1 MEPILFSNSWFIT
14 IFINA
19 LPFQTVLRIIDI
31 YLEEGDMAIYRVALA
46 VVKILEKTI
55 LPAESSLVVVMN
67 AFSNL
72 HTPEFQDSDF
82 LIKTAYSF
90 PIDEKKIQVNF
101 QFLRFSAELK
111 RNGMQN
117 FGRKTL

>member
-19 LPFQTVLRIIDI
+19 LPFQSVLRIIDI
-31 YLEEGDMAIYRVALA
+31 YLVEGDLAIYRLALA
-46 VVKILEKTI
+46 VVKILEKII
-55 LPAESSLVVVMN
+55 LPSESSLVVVMN

-72 HTPEFQDSDF
+72 HTPEFQDSDY

-101 QFLRFSAELK
+101 KFPSFFLL
-111 RNGMQN
+111 N
-117 FGRKTL
+117 